1 MKSFYTI
8 LVLLLL
14 FVFTNLSYSQLKEGN
29 SLLGPTI
36 GFWFTNS
43 VPTFGANFEYQAT
56 QLGETG
62 TLGVGGI
69 LRYTTF
75 KEVSDNWEWSYN
87 YTTVGAQVNLNFNKI
102 GDGKFVPFVG
112 LVLGYNAI
120 SSSVK
125 YKYSGYTSTAG
136 QASGL
141 WLWGKGGLRYFVS
154 PNIALVARVGFG
166 NFNYYAGEFG
176 VDFKF

>member
-1 MKSFYTI
+1 MKI
-8 LVLLLL
+8 KLLII
-14 FVFTNLSYSQLKEGN
+14 FLSLTFISTGYSQLKEKH

-36 GFWFTNS
+36 GFWFANS
-43 VPTFGANFEYQAT
+43 VPTFGGNFEYQTT

-75 KEVSDNWEWSYN
+75 KEESSYWEWSYT
-87 YTTVGAQVNLNFNKI
+87 YVTVGAQVNLNFNKI
-102 GDGKFVPFVG
+102 GNGKFVPFVG
-112 LVLGYNAI
+112 LVLGYNSI

-125 YKYSGYTSTAG
+125 YKFSGYTSAAAYG
-136 QASGL
+136 SGL
-141 WLWGKGGLRYFVS
+141 WSWGQGGIRYFVI
-154 PNIALVARVGFG
+154 PNLAVVARFGLG
-166 NFNYYAGEFG
+166 NFSYYAGEIG